1 MNIADFRHE
10 YTRDRLTR
18 GDAPAEPFALFQ
30 TWLEAAVDAAERG
43 ALREPNAM
51 TLATVDASGQPSA
64 RVVLLK
70 GVDEAGRAARG
81 FRFFTNYASHKAQN
95 IAANPHAALVFWWDA
110 LERQVR
116 IEGAVSK
123 LSDAESNA
131 YYNSRPKGS
140 RLGAWASAQ
149 STVIES
155 RDVLEQ
161 RLAELEAQYASSDP
175 PRPEFWGGY
184 RIVPSLVEFWQ
195 GGTNRLHDR
204 LRYLREDETWRVDR
218 LSP

>member
-1 MNIADFRHE
+1 MKLADFRHE

-18 GDAPAEPFALFQ
+18 DDVPAEPFALFQ
-30 TWLEAAVDAAERG
+30 TWLQAAIDAAERG
-43 ALREPNAM
+43 ELHEPNAM
-51 TLATVDASGQPSA
+51 TLATVDAGGRPSA

-70 GVDEAGRAARG
+70 GVDGEG
-81 FRFFTNYASHKAQN
+81 FRFFTNYESRKAQN
-95 IAANPHAALVFWWDA
+95 LAANPHAALVFWWDA

-116 IEGAVSK
+116 IEGAVAK
-123 LSDAESNA
+123 LSDADSDA

-155 RDVLEQ
+155 RKVLEQ
-161 RLAELEAQYASSDP
+161 RLADLQTEYAESDP
-175 PRPEFWGGY
+175 PRPNFWGGY
-184 RIVPSLVEFWQ
+184 RLAPSLVEFWQ
-195 GGTNRLHDR
+195 GGPNRLHDR
-204 LRYLREDETWRVDR
+204 LRYLREGEGWRVER

>member
-10 YTRDRLTR
+10 YTRGRLTR
-18 GDAPAEPFALFQ
+18 EGVSAEPFAFFQ
-30 TWLEAAVDAAERG
+30 TWLQDAIDAAQSG
-43 ALREPNAM
+43 DLHEPNAM
-51 TLATVDASGQPSA
+51 TLATVDASGRPSA

-70 GVDEAGRAARG
+70 GLDSDPTGEQG
-81 FRFFTNYASHKAQN
+81 FRFFTNYESRKAQN
-95 IAANPHAALVFWWDA
+95 LAANPHAALVFWWDA

-116 IEGAVSK
+116 IEGAVAK
-123 LSDAESNA
+123 LSDADSDA
-131 YYNSRPKGS
+131 YYDSRPKGS

-161 RLAELEAQYASSDP
+161 RLADLQTEYAESDP
-175 PRPEFWGGY
+175 PRPDFWGGY
-184 RIVPSLVEFWQ
+184 RLVPSLVEFWQ
-195 GGTNRLHDR
+195 GGPNRLHDR
-204 LRYLREDETWRVDR
+204 LRYLREGEAWRVDR

>member
-1 MNIADFRHE
+1 MKIADFRHE

-18 GDAPAEPFALFQ
+18 NDAPAEPFALFQ
-30 TWLEAAVDAAERG
+30 TWLQAAIDAAQHG
-43 ALREPNAM
+43 DLREPNAM
-51 TLATVDASGQPSA
+51 TLATVDAHGRPSA

-70 GVDEAGRAARG
+70 GLDGQG
-81 FRFFTNYASHKAQN
+81 FRFFTNYESRKAHDL
-95 IAANPHAALVFWWDA
+95 AANPHAALVFWWDA

-123 LSDAESNA
+123 LSAAESDA

-155 RDVLEQ
+155 RDVLEA
-161 RLAELEAQYASSDP
+161 RLAELQAQYAEIDP
-175 PRPEFWGGY
+175 PRPDFWGGY
-184 RIVPSLVEFWQ
+184 RLVPSLVEFWQ
-195 GGTNRLHDR
+195 GGPNRLHDR
-204 LRYLREDETWRVDR
+204 LRYLREGEGWRVER